1 MHVVIM
7 QLKKILLVAAVAILF
22 ALYAFQERPQSIAVD
37 SKTLAALQSSAT
49 AVPSST
55 PPPSPTPSATS
66 SEPPPATS
74 EASGG
79 PAFSVTGQPTA
90 TEPPPTATSTIAPP
104 PATAT
109 ATRSGAYADGV
120 YTGSQ
125 EDAHW
130 GNVTVAVTISNGML
144 SVVQFL
150 EYPNHRNRSVEIND
164 YAIPELIQEAIQAQS
179 AEVDLVSGATDTSR
193 AYLKSLETAL
203 QQAQS

>member
-1 MHVVIM
+1 MHVVIA

-37 SKTLAALQSSAT
+37 SRTLAALQSSAI

-55 PPPSPTPSATS
+55 PPPSPTPSAIP
-66 SEPPPATS
+66 SEPPPAT
-74 EASGG
+74 EASGR
-79 PAFSVTGQPTA
+79 PAFSVTGQPAA

-104 PATAT
+104 TATAT
-109 ATRSGAYADGV
+109 ATQSGAYADGV

-144 SVVQFL
+144 SDVQFL
-150 EYPNHRNRSVEIND
+150 EYPNHRNRSVEINN